1 VNLRNQSG
9 GTLANRSRTSSQ
21 SSEIDSLVEAISSDP
36 MRVRNRKASK
46 TARKSSTATQQPGSP
61 PTAGTYDV
69 MDSRFPIRSLKV
81 DEFNVDK
88 PIAEPHIKP
97 IPTPQPGASISAV
110 DSESST
116 PGPALFSKLRILVV
130 EDDHVNRAILVKRL
144 ALDGHAVI
152 PTTNGQEGV
161 DAVER
166 DGEFDCVL
174 MDIQMPVLNGF
185 DAAKTIRS
193 MESSRASNSSSS
205 GGKTPITGLRQ
216 SIRLNGR
223 LPIFAVSASLLERQ
237 REEMM
242 AFGMDG
248 WILKPIEFKRLRTI
262 LRGIVD
268 PKQRKKDLYTP
279 GYDWESGGWLADRVS
294 GPGSGSRSGLGFGGS
309 P

>member
-1 VNLRNQSG
+1 
-9 GTLANRSRTSSQ
+9 
-21 SSEIDSLVEAISSDP
+21 
-36 MRVRNRKASK
+36 
-46 TARKSSTATQQPGSP
+46 
-61 PTAGTYDV
+61 
-69 MDSRFPIRSLKV
+69 
-81 DEFNVDK
+81 
-88 PIAEPHIKP
+88 
-97 IPTPQPGASISAV
+97 
-110 DSESST
+110 
-116 PGPALFSKLRILVV
+116 
-130 EDDHVNRAILVKRL
+130 
-144 ALDGHAVI
+144 
-152 PTTNGQEGV
+152 
-161 DAVER
+161 
-166 DGEFDCVL
+166 
-174 MDIQMPVLNGF
+174 MPVLNGF

-193 MESSRASNSSSS
+193 MESSRASSSSSS
-205 GGKTPITGLRQ
+205 GGKTPITGVRQ

-294 GPGSGSRSGLGFGGS
+294 SIAGPGSGSRSGLGFGGS